1 MEERMW
7 IAEEKVSGARLEEI
21 CRMAGYTTSV
31 DQDGDLVVHGDVL
44 KTLVVVN

>member
-21 CRMAGYTTSV
+21 CRMAGYTTV
-31 DQDGDLVVHGDVL
+31 DQDGVLVVHGDVL